1 MPVQITIIGLGQIG
15 ASMGLALAS
24 HKDKILRI
32 GHDKKAEVEREALKK
47 GWRIKWN
54 TTSRVQCG
62 MRIWWCCAFLS
73 VRSGRLWNSLRL
85 T

>member
-24 HKDKILRI
+24 HKDILRI

-47 GWRIKWN
+47 GS
-54 TTSRVQCG
+54 TLT
-62 MRIWWCCAFLS
+62 LS
-73 VRSGRLWNSLRL
+73 CKASSLKGH
-85 T
+85 